1 MFVALNLNKTAKVSI
16 YGKAVSIPFSGM
28 ADGCVG
34 CLLAFDTKEAALGY
48 AGEGGSIIE
57 VGYV

>member
-1 MFVALNLNKTAKVSI
+1 MWVALSLSNTAVVQG
-16 YGKAVSIPFSGM
+16 YGREVSIPFSDM

-34 CLLAFDTKEAALGY
+34 CLLAFDTKEAAAEY